1 MIMKMTLIL
10 IVALGVAFLTPQ
22 VSAQETEVF
31 KTHKDKISYVAGVE
45 MATTLKM
52 QGMEFNMDLFIK
64 GLQDAFSG
72 GKLLLSDDEIRKASS
87 MFHAELRQK
96 QNETREKLAK
106 ATRVEA
112 EDNKKKGEV
121 FLAEN
126 KTKEGVVTLPSGL
139 QYKILKA
146 GDGRKPTD
154 ADTVEVNYRGT
165 LIDGTQFDS
174 SQAGQPSTLKVA
186 AVISGWREALKLMPI
201 GSKWQ
206 IFIPSQL
213 AYGARRA
220 SPVIGP
226 NATLIFELEL
236 VGIK

>member
-1 MIMKMTLIL
+1 MTLKMKLIL
-10 IVALGVAFLTPQ
+10 IVVLGVAFLTAQ
-22 VSAQETEVF
+22 VSAQETQVF
-31 KTHKDKISYVAGVE
+31 KTHKDKISYVVGVE
-45 MATTLKM
+45 MARTLKA
-52 QGMEFNMDLFIK
+52 QGIEVDMELFIK
-64 GLQDAFSG
+64 GLQDALSG

-87 MFHAELRQK
+87 MFHAELRRK
-96 QNETREKLAK
+96 QNETREKQALE
-106 ATRVEA
+106 TRMAA
-112 EDNKKKGEV
+112 EDNKKKGEA

-126 KTKEGVVTLPSGL
+126 RTKEGVVTLPSGL

-165 LIDGTQFDS
+165 LIDGTHFDS

-186 AVISGWREALKLMPI
+186 GVISGWKEALKLMPV
-201 GSKWQ
+201 GSRWQ
-206 IFIPSQL
+206 LFIPPQL

-220 SPVIGP
+220 GPVIGP
-226 NATLIFELEL
+226 NATLIFEVEL